1 MFGRFQ
7 KTRAKGKRK
16 RKQEK
21 EKGKKEKKS
30 NKLKPN
36 HVQTPSVQSVF
47 YTICFL
53 LNFFVLLVHCYF
65 LVEGREFGNDFAF
78 WHSLSLSY
86 QNQEV
91 KDEDEGR
98 INMEDQPPPAAAAA
112 SSSSSCWSS
121 VLKNQATAKPP
132 QQQSI
137 QNGRGLV
144 ESSKSAHGV
153 SVAVVDANAVIDGGE
168 KLHSLADKFVSVPEV
183 MEEIRDPVSRHK
195 LSFLPFTID
204 TMEPTPEAINKVV
217 KFARATGDLQT
228 LSDIDLKL
236 IALTYTLEAQIH
248 GTQNLRE
255 SPPPVQTVN
264 VPRLPE
270 KDMPGWGSNVPNM
283 EEWEALEHQAEDKS
297 NSNSRIL
304 PLRDLNLNVVS
315 QEGHLED
322 GSAEHKSKTS
332 SYIQQ
337 HLELGSSKPKKKE
350 INIEGK
356 IMVAAGIDASQGQ
369 VDGDEGDWMPAVSRS
384 THRRFLRRK
393 ARRELYDTSSN
404 QDQQQDLEENADD
417 VTEDAGAS
425 SQHIHQNNDENHIGS
440 GVSTN
445 DQIME
450 ENESNETL
458 PALMKQ
464 MMLEGSPEVLDHE
477 QNLGF
482 SKPGE
487 TDTFNGESN
496 HLDHAS
502 QTSEATDLSY
512 ADDDSSEQNWMV
524 RPLSESSVACATG
537 DFAMQNV
544 LLQMGLRLLAPGG
557 SQIHQLHR
565 WILMCHAC
573 CTVTAD
579 IGRIFCPKCGNGGT
593 LRKVA
598 VTVGENGIVM
608 AARRPRVTLR
618 GTKFSLPLPKGG
630 RDAVTKNLILR
641 EDQLPQRVLYP
652 KTKKASK
659 KDDDIFASGSVFTH
673 HTDKRAPFHPP
684 IRKALAVFSGRRN
697 PNDNHYSGSR
707 HK

>member
-1 MFGRFQ
+1 
-7 KTRAKGKRK
+7 
-16 RKQEK
+16 
-21 EKGKKEKKS
+21 
-30 NKLKPN
+30 
-36 HVQTPSVQSVF
+36 
-47 YTICFL
+47 
-53 LNFFVLLVHCYF
+53 
-65 LVEGREFGNDFAF
+65 
-78 WHSLSLSY
+78 
-86 QNQEV
+86 
-91 KDEDEGR
+91 
-98 INMEDQPPPAAAAA
+98 MEDQFPPPPPL
-112 SSSSSCWSS
+112 STCWSS

-144 ESSKSAHGV
+144 ESCKSSHGV
-153 SVAVVDANAVIDGGE
+153 SVAVVDANAVIEGGE
-168 KLHSLADKFVSVPEV
+168 NLHSLADKFVSVPEV

-204 TMEPTPEAINKVV
+204 TMEPSPEAINKVV

-228 LSDIDLKL
+228 LSDVDLKL

-248 GTQNLRE
+248 GTQHLRE
-255 SPPPVQTVN
+255 SPPPVQMVN

-270 KDMPGWGSNVPNM
+270 KDMPGWGSNVPNL

-304 PLRDLNLNVVS
+304 PLRDLNLNLNLVS
-315 QEGHLED
+315 QEVHSED
-322 GSAEHKSKTS
+322 GSAEHKSETS
-332 SYIQQ
+332 SDIQQ
-337 HLELGSSKPKKKE
+337 SKPKKYQRPKKE

-393 ARRELYDTSSN
+393 ARREFHDALSSN
-404 QDQQQDLEENADD
+404 QDQQDLEENVDD

-425 SQHIHQNNDENHIGS
+425 SKHIHQNDDGSHIES
-440 GVSTN
+440 GVSVN
-445 DQIME
+445 DQIIE
-450 ENESNETL
+450 ENERNETL

-464 MMLEGSPEVLDHE
+464 MSLEGSPEVLDDE
-477 QNLGF
+477 Q
-482 SKPGE
+482 KPGFAIPSV
-487 TDTFNGESN
+487 TDTVNDQSD
-496 HLDHAS
+496 HLEHAS
-502 QTSEATDLSY
+502 QTSEVTYLSY
-512 ADDDSSEQNWMV
+512 ADDDSSEQSWML
-524 RPLSESSVACATG
+524 RSLSESSVACVTG

-565 WILMCHAC
+565 WILRCHAC
-573 CTVTAD
+573 RTVTAD

-652 KTKKASK
+652 KTKKAANK
-659 KDDDIFASGSVFTH
+659 KDDDIFASGTVFTH
-673 HTDKRAPFHPP
+673 HTDKRAPFQPP
-684 IRKALAVFSGRRN
+684 IRKALAVFSGRKN